1 MERVPETDGTREQ
14 LMKVSILDRGTHEFK
29 EEQEAQSGVRLF
41 RGMRMRLFLI
51 LKSMGS
57 LSFDV
62 LS

>member
-14 LMKVSILDRGTHEFK
+14 LMKVSILDRGTHGFK

-51 LKSMGS
+51 
-57 LSFDV
+57 
-62 LS
+62 